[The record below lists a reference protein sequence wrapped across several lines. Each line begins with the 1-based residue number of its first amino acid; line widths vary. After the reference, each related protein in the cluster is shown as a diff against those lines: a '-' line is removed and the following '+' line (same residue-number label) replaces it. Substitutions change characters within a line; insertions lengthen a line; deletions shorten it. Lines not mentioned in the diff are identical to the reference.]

1 MGKTA
6 LSGNLQKG
14 LTWKQ
19 NESKI
24 QDCHNFAYLCTDI
37 SWAGCFHCLWL
48 KPEKHSDYVG
58 MLWKWWW
65 WWWWWWY
72 KKTTTKPSINKNTD
86 LCKHTNVTFWHWC
99 RTIQLNLI
107 MYTHRAILRGVF
119 LPVSKPH
126 SHSANLHSSFSQRC
140 LHKEMVREMGL
151 MESNSILRQIHI
163 SQQLMDWLMG
173 LRLHFLREDLYQK
186 Q

>member
-1 MGKTA
+1 METYRKVWLENKTNQKYKA
-6 LSGNLQKG
+6 VITLLTYVLIFLELVAFTVCDWNLRST
-14 LTWKQ
+14 L
-19 NESKI
+19 I
-24 QDCHNFAYLCTDI
+24 MLAYCENDDGDDDDI
-37 SWAGCFHCLWL
+37 
-48 KPEKHSDYVG
+48 
-58 MLWKWWW
+58 
-65 WWWWWWY
+65 

-86 LCKHTNVTFWHWC
+86 LFKHTNVTFWHWC

-126 SHSANLHSSFSQRC
+126 PHSANLPSSFSQRC
-140 LHKEMVREMGL
+140 LHREMVREMGL